1 MYRKNLYIKYFAY
14 TGDIMAESATMKL
27 LGAVRDDD
35 IKACREALE
44 NGANVRARYN
54 NGRTLVEMAL
64 LNNDFEMIKTLVE
77 NNANVN
83 TISEHGKPMLAT
95 AIEYGDINMVKY
107 LIEQGA
113 NVNAQTR
120 HATLLTYAIK
130 TRRRD
135 IAMLLLEK
143 GANPNGYDSF
153 ENSAIMATVRQN
165 DVEMLKALIM
175 NGARMNFNDNADSFF
190 YKMIID
196 EASEEVK
203 KVLEDNFGNAYKNN
217 DRHKAG
223 KFSPVKVTD
232 VNFSSV
238 IGLENVKE
246 ELKRDIVYQIRHA
259 ELAKDF
265 KVSMNGG
272 MLLYGPPGNGK
283 TMIVKAVAGETGA
296 NLIEVRI
303 HDVLDMWVGNISK
316 AVKRIFD
323 RARKNTPCIVF
334 IDEAEMLGSNRDS
347 TERQPW
353 LREALGTLL
362 TELDG
367 ISSQNEG
374 VLVIGAT
381 NAPWMVDAALKRHG
395 RLGKFLFV
403 PMPKKE
409 ERIELFKLYLKGRPV
424 GDGIDFEKISEIAGN
439 CTASDIK
446 TICDEAAKLAWV
458 DSIDKGKQ
466 RGITMKD
473 ITASIGKERFNAREW
488 YDMAK
493 QHITRDD
500 KDLYKDFIES
510 AASYEKDWRGDV
522 AMYR

>member
-1 MYRKNLYIKYFAY
+1 MEYTTLIATFYSIEPFMPAALAYSPNRIVLLVDSSDKEVRENIEKVQGTFGKVAKVEVVKVNSNDLYAIAHKTVAIIDMENKNTRIIVNISGGWRVIA
-14 TGDIMAESATMKL
+14 TGVL
-27 LGAVRDDD
+27 LGCFA
-35 IKACREALE
+35 
-44 NGANVRARYN
+44 
-54 NGRTLVEMAL
+54 
-64 LNNDFEMIKTLVE
+64 
-77 NNANVN
+77 
-83 TISEHGKPMLAT
+83 
-95 AIEYGDINMVKY
+95 
-107 LIEQGA
+107 
-113 NVNAQTR
+113 R
-120 HATLLTYAIK
+120 HARLHEIVT
-130 TRRRD
+130 
-135 IAMLLLEK
+135 
-143 GANPNGYDSF
+143 N
-153 ENSAIMATVRQN
+153 
-165 DVEMLKALIM
+165 
-175 NGARMNFNDNADSFF
+175 SFF
-190 YKMIID
+190 YRIIIE
-196 EASEEVK
+196 EANEEVR

-217 DRHKAG
+217 DKHKPG

-232 VNFSSV
+232 TNFGSV

-316 AVKRIFD
+316 AVKKIFD

-347 TERQPW
+347 TEKQPW

-424 GDGIDFEKISEIAGN
+424 SNGIDFEKISEIAGN

-458 DSIDKGKQ
+458 DSIDRGKK

-473 ITASIGKERFNAREW
+473 LAASIGKERFNAREW

-510 AASYEKDWRGDV
+510 AASYEKDWQGDV